1 LYCPFLLVRFS
12 FEGFFVFVIMVSP
25 PLQTNTAS
33 RRSSP
38 LCFQYSTVRLIPR
51 LTSRY
56 IPTIGTLYI
65 TASA

>member
-1 LYCPFLLVRFS
+1 MKPLKQQC
-12 FEGFFVFVIMVSP
+12 FEGFFVFLIMPSP
-25 PLQTNTAS
+25 PLHTNTAS

-38 LCFQYSTVRLIPR
+38 LCYQYSTVRLIPR
-51 LTSRY
+51 LISMY